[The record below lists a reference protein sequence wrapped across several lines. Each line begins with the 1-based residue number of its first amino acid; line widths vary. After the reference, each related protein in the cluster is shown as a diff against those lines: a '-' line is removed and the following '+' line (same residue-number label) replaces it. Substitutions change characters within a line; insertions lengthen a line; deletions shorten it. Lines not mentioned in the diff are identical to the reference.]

1 MGNIAFLVA
10 FIVIPMIALW
20 RLKSVTWTL
29 VVTFLS
35 VGFVGAFVQ
44 VSAAF
49 GTRWTVVGLQWALIA
64 AGLIVLAVALVGRNP
79 RPVPWSIQTW
89 SLLVP
94 SALVLAFLVVSRALA
109 PSAGPFADVGYFVL
123 NRGAEDNADWLDFTG
138 RLASGGPVDQITIL
152 GGPLQLLLVFT
163 ATLAAALS
171 FVSYGGVNQ
180 VLVAADSVL
189 YAQFMLAALA
199 PLAIAPV
206 AERAFRW
213 AGGRKSVVPTVAAWS
228 GALVLTVMS
237 VAAMGFGHLSLQ
249 FTLITVTLWF
259 GAFWMT
265 FPMPR
270 IRLVTTAIFALTSLV
285 WFPLAPI
292 AFVALV
298 AYGAKFLID
307 VLKRARIDWV
317 SVILW
322 ATAVVLVAQ
331 PMRRALMYIFLTTST
346 AMPAS
351 FLGGGFGRGVAS
363 AVRVPTLILLE
374 SQGGTEVVG
383 PVLAVLAAAAVIGG
397 GIVLLR
403 SKPGWGPASSWSRY
417 VPVAPMALLLGYGV
431 AIATFGTWYAG
442 SGPNYGAVKMIMLAT
457 AAGLA
462 VTLPVALVPLGR
474 WAISRV
480 GAQTVVGSPV
490 LVVAFATVVFLLVVD
505 GVLPRAMIRVAPDN
519 WRATYETFGEER
531 KGYWWPAEVR
541 PVADQPIN
549 SNPVACIYFPA
560 GATEPA
566 GGPDGQLTY
575 SCSRILM
582 GLAGKDAEGQPVV
595 DWLRREWL
603 TGEDAWTNEWPNLR
617 KMPRDLLTRQVILL
631 NDNNEVVGLETLE
644 SLLDRYRP
652 EWAIGQ
658 PLFEAQPQ

>member
-10 FIVIPMIALW
+10 FIVIPIIALW
-20 RLKSVTWTL
+20 RLQSVTWTL

-44 VSAAF
+44 VTAAF
-49 GTRWTVVGLQWALIA
+49 GTRWNIVGLQWALTA
-64 AGLIVLAVALVGRNP
+64 AALIVLVVALVGRNP
-79 RPVPWSIQTW
+79 HPVPWSVQAR

-94 SALVLAFLVVSRALA
+94 SALVLGFLILSRVLA
-109 PSAGPFADVGYFVL
+109 PAAGPFADVGYFVL

-163 ATLAAALS
+163 ATLAASLS
-171 FVSYGGVNQ
+171 MLVYGGVNQ

-189 YAQFMLAALA
+189 YAQFLLAALA

-206 AERAFRW
+206 AEKSFAGRW
-213 AGGRKSVVPTVAAWS
+213 SGGKKTVIPAVAAWS
-228 GALVLTVMS
+228 GALVLAVMS
-237 VAAMGFGHLSLQ
+237 IAAMGFGHLSMQ
-249 FTLITVTLWF
+249 FTLVTVTLWF

-292 AFVALV
+292 AFAALA

-331 PMRRALMYIFLTTST
+331 PMRRALLYIFLTTST
-346 AMPAS
+346 AMPTS

-363 AVRVPTLILLE
+363 AIRVPSLILLE

-383 PVLAVLAAAAVIGG
+383 PVLGVLAAAAVIGG
-397 GIVLLR
+397 GVVLLGSR
-403 SKPGWGPASSWSRY
+403 RGPSWSRY
-417 VPVAPMALLLGYGV
+417 VPVAPMALLLGYGI

-442 SGPNYGAVKMIMLAT
+442 SGPNYGAMKTIMLAT

-462 VTLPVALVPLGR
+462 VALPVALAPLGR
-474 WAISRV
+474 WTQVAGARRAV
-480 GAQTVVGSPV
+480 GASPL
-490 LVVAFATVVFLLVVD
+490 LVVAFATVAFLLVVD

-519 WRATYETFGEER
+519 WRATYETFSEDR

-541 PVADQPIN
+541 PVADQPIA
-549 SNPVACIYFPA
+549 SNPVACIYFPP
-560 GATEPA
+560 GASEPA

-617 KMPRDLLTRQVILL
+617 NMPRELLTRQAILL
-631 NDNNEVVGLETLE
+631 NDNNEVVGLESLE

>member
-10 FIVIPMIALW
+10 FIVIPIIALW

-44 VSAAF
+44 VTAAF
-49 GTRWTVVGLQWALIA
+49 GTRWNITGLQWALTA
-64 AGLIVLAVALVGRNP
+64 AVLIVLVVALIGRNP
-79 RPVPWSIQTW
+79 HPVPWSVRTW

-94 SALVLAFLVVSRALA
+94 SALALGFLIVSRVLAPA
-109 PSAGPFADVGYFVL
+109 AGPFADVGYFVL

-163 ATLAAALS
+163 ATLAASLS
-171 FVSYGGVNQ
+171 MLAYGGVNQ

-189 YAQFMLAALA
+189 YAQFLLAALA

-206 AERAFRW
+206 AEKTLAGRW
-213 AGGRKSVVPTVAAWS
+213 SGGKKSVIPAVAAWS

-237 VAAMGFGHLSLQ
+237 IAAMGFGHLSMQ
-249 FTLITVTLWF
+249 FTLVTVTLWF
-259 GAFWMT
+259 GAFWVT

-292 AFVALV
+292 AFVALA

-307 VLKRARIDWV
+307 ALKRARIDWV

-331 PMRRALMYIFLTTST
+331 PMRRALLYIFLTTST

-363 AVRVPTLILLE
+363 AIRVPSLILLE
-374 SQGGTEVVG
+374 SQGGTEIVG
-383 PVLAVLAAAAVIGG
+383 PVLGVMAAAAVIGG
-397 GIVLLR
+397 GLVLLGSR
-403 SKPGWGPASSWSRY
+403 RGQSWSRY
-417 VPVAPMALLLGYGV
+417 VPVAPMALLLGYGI
-431 AIATFGTWYAG
+431 AIATLGTWYAG
-442 SGPNYGAVKMIMLAT
+442 SGPNYGAVKTIMLAT

-462 VTLPVALVPLGR
+462 VTLPVALAPLGR
-474 WAISRV
+474 WMQASGIRRAV
-480 GAQTVVGSPV
+480 GGSPL
-490 LVVAFATVVFLLVVD
+490 LVVAFATVAFLLVVD

-519 WRATYETFGEER
+519 WRATYETFSEDR

-541 PVADQPIN
+541 PVADQPIA
-549 SNPVACIYFPA
+549 SNPVACMYFPP
-560 GATEPA
+560 GASEPA

-617 KMPRDLLTRQVILL
+617 NMPRDLLTRQAILL
-631 NDNNEVVGLETLE
+631 NDNNEVVGLESLE

>member
-10 FIVIPMIALW
+10 FIVVPIIALW
-20 RLKSVTWTL
+20 RLRSVTWTL
-29 VVTFLS
+29 VITFLS

-49 GTRWTVVGLQWALIA
+49 GTRWTLVGLQWALTA
-64 AGLIVLAVALVGRNP
+64 AVLIVLVVALVGRNP
-79 RPVPWSIQTW
+79 RPVPWSIRAW

-94 SALVLAFLVVSRALA
+94 SATVLGFLILSRVLAPAT
-109 PSAGPFADVGYFVL
+109 GTFADVGYFVL

-163 ATLAAALS
+163 ATLAASLSLLS
-171 FVSYGGVNQ
+171 FGGVNQ

-189 YAQFMLAALA
+189 YAQFFLAALA

-206 AERAFRW
+206 AERSVKW
-213 AGGRKSVVPTVAAWS
+213 MGGRKSAVPAVAAWS
-228 GALVLTVMS
+228 GALVLAVMS
-237 VAAMGFGHLSLQ
+237 IAAMGFGHLSMQ

-265 FPMPR
+265 YPMPR
-270 IRLVTTAIFALTSLV
+270 IRLVTTAVFALTSLV

-292 AFVALV
+292 AFVALA
-298 AYGAKFLID
+298 AYGAKFLVD
-307 VLKRARIDWV
+307 LLKRSRVDWV
-317 SVILW
+317 SVLVW
-322 ATAVVLVAQ
+322 ASAVVLVAQ

-346 AMPAS
+346 AIPTTL
-351 FLGGGFGRGVAS
+351 LGGGFGRGVSS
-363 AVRVPTLILLE
+363 AIRVPALILLE

-383 PVLAVLAAAAVIGG
+383 PVLGVLAAAAVIAGG
-397 GIVLLR
+397 VVLFGWR
-403 SKPGWGPASSWSRY
+403 RPGTSSRWSRY
-417 VPVAPMALLLGYGV
+417 VPVAPMALLLGYGL
-431 AIATFGTWYAG
+431 AIATFGTWYAS
-442 SGPNYGAVKMIMLAT
+442 SGPNYGAVKTIMLAT

-462 VTLPVALVPLGR
+462 VTLPVALLPLGR
-474 WAISRV
+474 WAESK
-480 GAQTVVGSPV
+480 GSGSALFGSP
-490 LVVAFATVVFLLVVD
+490 LVVIGFASVVFLLVVD

-519 WRATYETFGEER
+519 WRATYETFGEDR

-541 PVADQPIN
+541 PVADQPIGA
-549 SNPVACIYFPA
+549 SPVACIYFPP

-582 GLAGKDAEGQPVV
+582 GLAGKDSEGQPVV

-603 TGEDAWTNEWPNLR
+603 KGEDAWSNEWPNLR
-617 KMPRDLLTRQVILL
+617 NMPRDLLTRHVILL
-631 NDNNEVVGLETLE
+631 NDKNEVVGLESLE

-652 EWAIGQ
+652 EWAMGQ

>member
-1 MGNIAFLVA
+1 MGNIAFLIA
-10 FIVIPMIALW
+10 FIVIPIIALW

-49 GTRWTVVGLQWALIA
+49 GTRWTMVGLQWALTA
-64 AGLIVLAVALVGRNP
+64 AMLVVLVVAVVGRNP
-79 RPVPWSIQTW
+79 RPVPWRIQVS
-89 SLLVP
+89 SLLLP
-94 SALVLAFLVVSRALA
+94 SAAVLGFLIVSRVLAPA
-109 PSAGPFADVGYFVL
+109 AGPFADVGYFVL

-163 ATLAAALS
+163 ATLAATLS
-171 FVSYGGVNQ
+171 LLAFGGINE

-189 YAQFMLAALA
+189 YAQFFLAALA
-199 PLAIAPV
+199 PMAVAPV
-206 AERAFRW
+206 AERAFATRW
-213 AGGRKSVVPTVAAWS
+213 SDKRKTVVSPVAVWS
-228 GALVLTVMS
+228 GALVLSVMS
-237 VAAMGFGHLSLQ
+237 IAAMGFGHLSMQ
-249 FTLITVTLWF
+249 FTFVTVTLWF

-265 FPMPR
+265 FPMLR
-270 IRLVTTAIFALTSLV
+270 IRVVTTAIFALTSLV
-285 WFPLAPI
+285 WFPLAPVAFI
-292 AFVALV
+292 ALA
-298 AYGAKFLID
+298 AYGAKFLVD
-307 VLKRARIDWV
+307 LLQRRRIDWV

-346 AMPAS
+346 ALPTS
-351 FLGGGFGRGVAS
+351 LLGGGFGRSVVS
-363 AVRVPTLILLE
+363 ALRTPALILLE
-374 SQGGTEVVG
+374 SQGGTEIVG
-383 PVLAVLAAAAVIGG
+383 PILGVLSAAAVLGG
-397 GIVLLR
+397 GAVLLGSR
-403 SKPGWGPASSWSRY
+403 SQAGWTRY
-417 VPVAPMALLLGYGV
+417 VPVAPMALLLGYGI

-442 SGPNYGAVKMIMLAT
+442 SGPNYGAVKTIMLTT

-462 VTLPVALVPLGR
+462 VTLPVALAPLGQLFPR
-474 WAISRV
+474 LSGRRA
-480 GAQTVVGSPV
+480 ATSP
-490 LVVAFATVVFLLVVD
+490 LTVVAFAAVIFLLVVD
-505 GVLPRAMIRVAPDN
+505 GVLPRAMIRVAPDS
-519 WRATYETFGEER
+519 WRETYETFGEDR

-541 PVADQPIN
+541 AVADQPIA
-549 SNPVACIYFPA
+549 SNPVACIYFPP

-566 GGPDGQLTY
+566 AGPDGQLTY

-582 GLAGKDAEGQPVV
+582 GLAGKDSEGQPVV

-603 TGEDAWTNEWPNLR
+603 NNEDAWTNEWPNLR
-617 KMPRDLLTRQVILL
+617 NMPRDLLTRQVILL
-631 NDNNEVVGLETLE
+631 NDSNEVVGLESLE
-644 SLLDRYRP
+644 SLLDRNRP

>member
-1 MGNIAFLVA
+1 MGNIAFLIA
-10 FIVIPMIALW
+10 FIVIPIIALW

-49 GTRWTVVGLQWALIA
+49 GTRWTMVGLQWALTA
-64 AGLIVLAVALVGRNP
+64 AMLIVLVVAVVGRNP
-79 RPVPWSIQTW
+79 RPVPWRIQVS
-89 SLLVP
+89 SLLLP
-94 SALVLAFLVVSRALA
+94 SAAVLGFLIVSRVLAPA
-109 PSAGPFADVGYFVL
+109 AGPFADVGYFVL

-163 ATLAAALS
+163 ATLAATLS
-171 FVSYGGVNQ
+171 LLAFGGINE

-189 YAQFMLAALA
+189 YAQFFLAALA
-199 PLAIAPV
+199 PMAVAPV
-206 AERAFRW
+206 AERAFASRSSDK
-213 AGGRKSVVPTVAAWS
+213 RKTVVSPVAVWS
-228 GALVLTVMS
+228 GALVLSVMS
-237 VAAMGFGHLSLQ
+237 IAAMGFGHLSMQ
-249 FTLITVTLWF
+249 FTFVTVTLWF
-259 GAFWMT
+259 GAFWIT

-270 IRLVTTAIFALTSLV
+270 IRVVTTAIFALTSLV
-285 WFPLAPI
+285 WFPLAPVAFI
-292 AFVALV
+292 ALA
-298 AYGAKFLID
+298 AYGAKFLVD
-307 VLKRARIDWV
+307 LLQRRRIDWV

-346 AMPAS
+346 ALPTS
-351 FLGGGFGRGVAS
+351 LLGGGFGRSVVS
-363 AVRVPTLILLE
+363 ALRTPALILLE
-374 SQGGTEVVG
+374 SQGGTEIVG
-383 PVLAVLAAAAVIGG
+383 PILGVMSAAAVLGG
-397 GIVLLR
+397 GAVLLGSR
-403 SKPGWGPASSWSRY
+403 KQAGWARY
-417 VPVAPMALLLGYGV
+417 VPVAPMALLLGYGI

-442 SGPNYGAVKMIMLAT
+442 SGPNYGAVKTIMLTT

-462 VTLPVALVPLGR
+462 VTLPVALAPLGQWSAR
-474 WAISRV
+474 LSGRRA
-480 GAQTVVGSPV
+480 ATSP
-490 LVVAFATVVFLLVVD
+490 LTVVAFAAVIFLLVVD
-505 GVLPRAMIRVAPDN
+505 GVLPRAMIRVAPDS
-519 WRATYETFGEER
+519 WRETYETFGEDR

-541 PVADQPIN
+541 AVADQPIA
-549 SNPVACIYFPA
+549 SNPVACIYFPP

-566 GGPDGQLTY
+566 AGPDGQLTY

-582 GLAGKDAEGQPVV
+582 GLAGKDSEGQPVV

-603 TGEDAWTNEWPNLR
+603 NNEDAWTNEWPNLR
-617 KMPRDLLTRQVILL
+617 NMPRDLLTRQVILL
-631 NDNNEVVGLETLE
+631 NDSNEVVGLESLE

>member
-1 MGNIAFLVA
+1 MGNVAFLVV
-10 FIVIPMIALW
+10 FIVIPIIALW

-44 VSAAF
+44 VTAAF
-49 GTRWTVVGLQWALIA
+49 GTQWNSVGLQWALTTA
-64 AGLIVLAVALVGRNP
+64 MLIVLVVAFVGRNP
-79 RPVPWSIQTW
+79 RPVRWQVQAW

-94 SALVLAFLVVSRALA
+94 SALVLAFLILSRALA
-109 PSAGPFADVGYFVL
+109 PAAGPFADVGYFVL
-123 NRGAEDNADWLDFTG
+123 NRGAEDNAKWLDFTG
-138 RLASGGPVDQITIL
+138 RLASGGPVDQIVIL

-163 ATLAAALS
+163 ATLAASLS
-171 FVSYGGVNQ
+171 FLSYGGVNQ

-189 YAQFMLAALA
+189 YAQFFLAALA

-206 AERAFRW
+206 AERALRW
-213 AGGRKSVVPTVAAWS
+213 MGKRKSVVPAVAAWS

-237 VAAMGFGHLSLQ
+237 FAAMGFGHLSMQ
-249 FTLITVTLWF
+249 FTLVTVTLWF
-259 GAFWMT
+259 GAFWMS

-292 AFVALV
+292 AFLALA
-298 AYGAKFLID
+298 AYGAKFLVD

-317 SVILW
+317 SVIVW
-322 ATAVVLVAQ
+322 ASAVVLVAQ
-331 PMRRALMYIFLTTST
+331 PMRRALMYIFLTTSA

-351 FLGGGFGRGVAS
+351 IVGGGFGGGISS
-363 AVRVPTLILLE
+363 AIRVPALILLE

-383 PVLAVLAAAAVIGG
+383 PVLAVMAAAAVIGG
-397 GIVLLR
+397 GVVLLR
-403 SKPGWGPASSWSRY
+403 SRPRLESRSVWSRY
-417 VPVAPMALLLGYGV
+417 VPVAPMALLLGYGI

-442 SGPNYGAVKMIMLAT
+442 SGPNYGAVKTIMLAT
-457 AAGLA
+457 TAGLA
-462 VTLPVALVPLGR
+462 VTLPVALIPLGR
-474 WAISRV
+474 MSRV
-480 GAQTVVGSPV
+480 KGSSRASLGSPV
-490 LVVAFATVVFLLVVD
+490 FVIAFATVIFLLVVD

-519 WRATYETFGEER
+519 WRATYETFGEDR

-541 PVADQPIN
+541 PIADQQIA
-549 SNPVACIYFPA
+549 SNPVACIYFPL
-560 GATEPA
+560 GASEPA

-575 SCSRILM
+575 ACSRILM

-617 KMPRDLLTRQVILL
+617 NMPRDLLTRQAILL
-631 NDNNEVVGLETLE
+631 NDNNEVVGLESLE

-658 PLFEAQPQ
+658 PLFEAQP

>member
-10 FIVIPMIALW
+10 FIVIPIIALW

-44 VSAAF
+44 VTAAF
-49 GTRWTVVGLQWALIA
+49 GTRWNIVGLQWALTA
-64 AGLIVLAVALVGRNP
+64 AVLIVLVVALVGRNP
-79 RPVPWSIQTW
+79 HPVPWSVQAR

-94 SALVLAFLVVSRALA
+94 SALVLGFLILSRVLA
-109 PSAGPFADVGYFVL
+109 PAAGPFADVGYFVL

-163 ATLAAALS
+163 ATLAASLS
-171 FVSYGGVNQ
+171 VLVYGGVNQ

-189 YAQFMLAALA
+189 YAQFFLAALA

-213 AGGRKSVVPTVAAWS
+213 RDGRKSVVPAVAVWS

-237 VAAMGFGHLSLQ
+237 IAAMGFGHLSMQ

-292 AFVALV
+292 AFVALA

-307 VLKRARIDWV
+307 LLKRARIDWV

-346 AMPAS
+346 AMPTS
-351 FLGGGFGRGVAS
+351 FFGGGFGRGISS
-363 AVRVPTLILLE
+363 AVRVPALILLE

-383 PVLAVLAAAAVIGG
+383 PVLGVLAAAAVIGG
-397 GIVLLR
+397 GAVLLSSRPKSR
-403 SKPGWGPASSWSRY
+403 SSSGWNRY
-417 VPVAPMALLLGYGV
+417 VPVAPMALLLGYGI

-442 SGPNYGAVKMIMLAT
+442 SGPNYGAVKTIMLAT

-462 VTLPVALVPLGR
+462 VTLPVALVPLSRLANSKGGGR
-474 WAISRV
+474 SL
-480 GAQTVVGSPV
+480 VGSPV
-490 LVVAFATVVFLLVVD
+490 VVVAFATVVFLLVVD

-519 WRATYETFGEER
+519 WRATYETFSEDR

-541 PVADQPIN
+541 PVADQPIA
-549 SNPVACIYFPA
+549 SSPVACIYFPP
-560 GATEPA
+560 GASEPA

-603 TGEDAWTNEWPNLR
+603 TGQDAWMNEWPNLR
-617 KMPRDLLTRQVILL
+617 NIPRDLLTRQAILL
-631 NDNNEVVGLETLE
+631 NDNNEVVGLESLE